1 MNILN
6 GLDADLA
13 ALSAADLTRQRRVIE
28 SRRGAQVVIDGKPAI
43 NFCSNDYLG
52 LADAPALIEAAIE
65 GARRWG
71 VGAGAS
77 HLVSG
82 HFAVHEAAEKRLAEY
97 VGCEAALLFSTGYM
111 ANAGVISALVGRG
124 NAIFADKLNHAS
136 LVDGARLARAELHR
150 YPHRDVGA
158 LGRLLAQSM
167 AKRKL
172 IVTDSVFSMDGDLA
186 PLEEIAALATAHDA
200 WLMIDDAHGLGV
212 IGPQG
217 RGALA
222 HCGLRAN
229 TQRIL
234 YIGTLGKAAG
244 VAGAFAAGS
253 QRLIEWLL
261 QKTRTYIFTTAMP
274 PLLAECLIAAV
285 DLMAHGDA
293 RRATLVR
300 HIKHLREGLS
310 DTRLLESNTPIQPL
324 VVGENRLAVRLADAL
339 FEQGL
344 WVPAIRPPTVPEG
357 SARLRISLS
366 AAHTDAELE
375 TLIAAIRRA
384 CAA

>member
-1 MNILN
+1 MSIVDR
-6 GLDADLA
+6 LDKDLA
-13 ALSAADLTRQRRVIE
+13 ELDVANLRRRRRIIE
-28 SRRGAQVVIDGKPAI
+28 SRHGTEVVVDGRRAI

-52 LADAPALIEAAIE
+52 LADEPALTEAAIA

-82 HFAVHEAAEKRLAEY
+82 HFAIHEAAEKRLAAY
-97 VGCEAALLFSTGYM
+97 VGCESALLFSTGYM
-111 ANAGVISALVGRG
+111 ANAGAMSALVGRG
-124 NAIFADKLNHAS
+124 DAIFADKLNHAS
-136 LVDGARLARAELHR
+136 LVDGALLTRADLKR
-150 YPHRDVGA
+150 YPHRDLAA
-158 LGRLLAQSM
+158 LERLLSQST
-167 AKRKL
+167 APTKL

-186 PLEEIAALATAHDA
+186 PLAEIAALAEAYDA

-212 IGPQG
+212 IGPHG

-222 HCGLRAN
+222 HFALNAE
-229 TQRIL
+229 RIL

-253 QRLIEWLL
+253 KRLTDWLL
-261 QKTRTYIFTTAMP
+261 QKTRTYIFTTGAP
-274 PLLAECLIAAV
+274 PLLAECLLEAA
-285 DLMAHGDA
+285 DLMESGDA
-293 RRATLVR
+293 RRATVRR
-300 HIKHLREGLS
+300 HIDRLRTGLPGA
-310 DTRLLESNTPIQPL
+310 RLLESDTPIQPL
-324 VVGENRLAVRLADAL
+324 IVGDNGKALALGQTL

-366 AAHTDAELE
+366 AAHTDAQIDK
-375 TLIAAIRRA
+375 LIAALRQA
-384 CAA
+384 LAA